1 MTVKELKQILTTNNI
16 PEDARLM
23 SDSGWECCATDMDGV
38 YYNPKENI
46 VVFDQSYKY
55 SDYNDKP
62 EWIKIE
68 AKSEEE
74 VK

>member
-1 MTVKELKQILTTNNI
+1 MTVKELKQILTINNI

-46 VVFDQSYKY
+46 VVFTQHFSEFEKY
-55 SDYNDKP
+55 EEKADWVRV
-62 EWIKIE
+62 EV
-68 AKSEEE
+68 KSEAAE
-74 VK
+74 